1 MDSIL
6 ASRAIPKNAKVP
18 EAFYASKDYQFTLLD
33 GNGNSIIYTLNT
45 SGSINIA
52 YADSTS
58 ESFAY
63 NSHGQLISETERS
76 GDTFNYIYDENGR
89 LTIRGGPDFTEFYS
103 YDGKDKLIEA
113 SRSPIGVGSAQ
124 STTFTYGDDGQIVK
138 INYGPSGRNISY
150 SYDSQGRRSGYI
162 TDDGFEVR
170 YSYNTEGR
178 LSGLRDGSNQQLV
191 DYLYDTDGRLSR
203 ETKGNGTSS
212 TYSYDAKGQLIRID
226 NYNPAG
232 IVSSSLQYS
241 YDAKGQRI
249 GEIGPD
255 GSWNYSYDAI
265 GQLIK
270 ADFISSNG
278 AISNQSQEYIYDSA
292 HNRIS
297 TTVNGAQINY
307 TSNNLNQYISVDS
320 VGYSYDADGNQTR
333 ASDASYIYNS
343 ENRLVRM
350 SRGDDTWEYEYDLL
364 GNRSAVIHNG
374 QVTSFLVDPLSGY
387 GNVVG
392 VYKSDGSL
400 DAHYVHGNGLLAGF
414 GPGGG
419 WYYEADAIGSVRNY
433 TDDSGNSLTGGI
445 TYDPF
450 GGQLGGDAR
459 GLATSVQARYGFVGK
474 LGVEQ
479 DGSGLIYMRAR
490 QYDPTIGRFTS
501 ADPLGVN
508 GGSFNINSYAN
519 NNPVIF
525 VDANGLRC
533 AVDIQEEILAVSIQ
547 LNNSRYNITEA
558 QKQVNILQTSIDIL
572 EKGFPFTYPFWLIQK
587 ALKTAVENSI
597 LDEQLKV
604 QGYESRLDQLG
615 SEKPDPE
622 PCPDPIPDPD
632 TDPIPDP
639 DTDPIPDPDTDP
651 IPDPDTDPIPDP
663 DTDPIPDPDTDPIP
677 DPDTDPIPD
686 PDTDPDTDPIPD
698 PPCLAPG
705 TLIRT
710 PSGNRP
716 VEELQIG
723 DLVLTHDGPLPLKF
737 LGISSRH
744 VNSLKASGR
753 MPIRIQARVF
763 GHNLPSADIYCTPSH
778 AFALGDCLV
787 EAQALINGESIYQ
800 LEQLSEY
807 DQRHQCE
814 QSSSLPEHK
823 EVDSFTYYSLEFEQH
838 VLVWANDLLTESYL
852 PTYRN
857 EELTRVLWNNYE
869 NYLSLYGTSDTMDE
883 LPMPRIPF
891 SRQLPLRIREQ
902 FGLDSIY
909 GPSTSGANREEL
921 CLTL

>member
-1 MDSIL
+1 MLSL
-6 ASRAIPKNAKVP
+6 ASRVLPLNAKVP

-52 YADSTS
+52 YADNTN

-63 NSHGQLISETERS
+63 NTHGQLISKTERS
-76 GDTFNYIYDENGR
+76 GDTFNYIYDDNGR
-89 LTIRGGPDFTEFYS
+89 LSTRGGPDFTEFYS
-103 YDGKDKLIEA
+103 YDSNDRLLEA
-113 SRSPIGVGSAQ
+113 SRSPVGVGSAQ
-124 STTFTYGDDGQIVK
+124 STTFTYGDNGK
-138 INYGPSGRNISY
+138 ISKIDYGPSGRNISY

-170 YSYNTEGR
+170 YSYNIEGR
-178 LSGLRDGSNQQLV
+178 LSGLRNGSNQQLV
-191 DYLYDTDGRLSR
+191 DYLYNTDGRLSR

-232 IVSSSLQYS
+232 IISSSLQYA

-278 AISNQSQEYIYDSA
+278 AISNQSQKYIYDSA
-292 HNRIS
+292 HNRTS
-297 TTVNGAQINY
+297 TKVNGTQINY

-320 VGYSYDADGNQTR
+320 ASYSYDADGNQTR

-350 SRGDDTWEYEYDLL
+350 SRGDNIWEYEYDLL

-400 DAHYVHGNGLLAGF
+400 DAHYAHGNGLLAGF

-459 GLATSVQARYGFVGK
+459 GLATSAQARYGFVGK

-479 DGSGLIYMRAR
+479 DGSGLVYMRAR

-508 GGSFNINSYAN
+508 GGSDNINSYAN
-519 NNPVIF
+519 NNPVVF
-525 VDANGLRC
+525 VDANGLRS
-533 AVDIQEEILAVSIQ
+533 QSEINASIRDALAARTSAQNAYEGFV
-547 LNNSRYNITEA
+547 LAAGVATLFGNIPLA
-558 QKQVNILQTSIDIL
+558 IALGLSAAGMAILVNETDHLIELLRL
-572 EKGFPFTYPFWLIQK
+572 EQPT
-587 ALKTAVENSI
+587 
-597 LDEQLKV
+597 
-604 QGYESRLDQLG
+604 
-615 SEKPDPE
+615 
-622 PCPDPIPDPD
+622 
-632 TDPIPDP
+632 
-639 DTDPIPDPDTDP
+639 
-651 IPDPDTDPIPDP
+651 
-663 DTDPIPDPDTDPIP
+663 
-677 DPDTDPIPD
+677 
-686 PDTDPDTDPIPD
+686 
-698 PPCLAPG
+698 PPCLASG

-723 DLVLTHDGPLPLKF
+723 DLVLTPDGTLPLKF
-737 LGISSRH
+737 LGISTRH

-753 MPIRIQARVF
+753 MPIRIQSGVF

-787 EAQALINGESIYQ
+787 EAQALINGQSIYQ
-800 LEQLSEY
+800 LEELSEF
-807 DQRHQCE
+807 DQRRQIEPQSPLAE
-814 QSSSLPEHK
+814 QK
-823 EVDSFTYYSLEFEQH
+823 EADSFTYYSLEFEQH
-838 VLVWANDLLTESYL
+838 ALVWANDLLTESYL
-852 PTYRN
+852 PTYRDG
-857 EELTRVLWNNYE
+857 ELTRVAWNNYD
-869 NYLSLYGTSDTMDE
+869 NYLSLYGSSETMDE

-891 SRQLPLRIREQ
+891 SRQIPLRIREQ

-909 GPSTSGANREEL
+909 GPSTSGANRPL
-921 CLTL
+921 CQQSCPLGLTHPPGA

>member
-1 MDSIL
+1 MLSL
-6 ASRAIPKNAKVP
+6 ASQVLPLNAKVP

-52 YADSTS
+52 YADNTN

-63 NSHGQLISETERS
+63 NTHGQLISKTERG
-76 GDTFNYIYDENGR
+76 GDTFNYIYDDNGR
-89 LTIRGGPDFTEFYS
+89 LSIRGGPDFTEFYS
-103 YDGKDKLIEA
+103 YDGKDRLLEA
-113 SRSPIGVGSAQ
+113 SRSPVGVGSAQ
-124 STTFTYGDDGQIVK
+124 STTFTYGDNGK
-138 INYGPSGRNISY
+138 IAKIDYGPSGRNISY

-170 YSYNTEGR
+170 YSYNIEGR
-178 LSGLRDGSNQQLV
+178 LSGLRDGSNQQLA
-191 DYLYDTDGRLSR
+191 DYLYNTDGRLSR

-232 IVSSSLQYS
+232 IISSSLQYA

-255 GSWNYSYDAI
+255 SNWNYSYDAI

-297 TTVNGAQINY
+297 STVNGAQTTY

-320 VGYSYDADGNQTR
+320 ASYSYDADGNQTR
-333 ASDASYIYNS
+333 ASNASYIYNS
-343 ENRLVRM
+343 ENRLVRV

-364 GNRSAVIHNG
+364 GNRSAAIHNG
-374 QVTSFLVDPLSGY
+374 QVTSFLVDPLAGY

-400 DAHYVHGNGLLAGF
+400 DAHYAHGNGLLAGF

-450 GGQLGGDAR
+450 GSQLGGDAR
-459 GLATSVQARYGFVGK
+459 GLATSAQARYGFVGK

-519 NNPVIF
+519 NNPVVF

-533 AVDIQEEILAVSIQ
+533 QSEINADISTTNAAILAAQ
-547 LNNSRYNITEA
+547 LEAIAFGAAATAAWITGLIPLALYYTGLAAAAAALVAVGQYNLNE
-558 QKQVNILQTSIDIL
+558 LGR
-572 EKGFPFTYPFWLIQK
+572 EK
-587 ALKTAVENSI
+587 A
-597 LDEQLKV
+597 
-604 QGYESRLDQLG
+604 
-615 SEKPDPE
+615 DPE
-622 PCPDPIPDPD
+622 GE
-632 TDPIPDP
+632 
-639 DTDPIPDPDTDP
+639 
-651 IPDPDTDPIPDP
+651 
-663 DTDPIPDPDTDPIP
+663 
-677 DPDTDPIPD
+677 
-686 PDTDPDTDPIPD
+686 
-698 PPCLAPG
+698 PPCCLAAG

-710 PSGNRP
+710 PTPSGNGP

-723 DLVLTHDGPLPLKF
+723 DLVLTPDGPLPLKF
-737 LGISSRH
+737 LGISTRH
-744 VNSLKASGR
+744 VNNLKASGR
-753 MPIRIQARVF
+753 MPIRIQSGVF

-778 AFALGDCLV
+778 AFTLGDCLV
-787 EAQALINGESIYQ
+787 EAQALLNGQSIYQ
-800 LEQLSEY
+800 LEELSEY
-807 DQRHQCE
+807 DQRHKCE
-814 QSSSLPEHK
+814 QHSPLAEHK
-823 EVDSFTYYSLEFEQH
+823 ETDSFTYYSLEFDQH

-852 PTYRN
+852 PTYRDG
-857 EELTRVLWNNYE
+857 ELTRVAWNNYY
-869 NYLSLYGTSDTMDE
+869 NYINLYGSSETMDE
-883 LPMPRIPF
+883 LPIPRIPF
-891 SRQLPLRIREQ
+891 SRQIPLRIREQ
-902 FGLDSIY
+902 FGLISSN
-909 GPSTSGANREEL
+909 GPSSAGISSSSPSSSGASCEDL

>member
-1 MDSIL
+1 MLSL
-6 ASRAIPKNAKVP
+6 ASQVLPLNAKVP

-52 YADSTS
+52 YADNTN

-63 NSHGQLISETERS
+63 NTHGQLISKTERS
-76 GDTFNYIYDENGR
+76 GDTFNYIYDDNGR
-89 LTIRGGPDFTEFYS
+89 LSIRGGPDFTEFYS
-103 YDGKDKLIEA
+103 YDGKDRLLEA
-113 SRSPIGVGSAQ
+113 SRSPVGVGSAQ
-124 STTFTYGDDGQIVK
+124 STTFTYGENGK
-138 INYGPSGRNISY
+138 IAKIDYGPSGRNISY

-170 YSYNTEGR
+170 YSYNIEGR

-212 TYSYDAKGQLIRID
+212 TYNYDAKGQLIRID

-232 IVSSSLQYS
+232 MVSSSLQYA
-241 YDAKGQRI
+241 YDVKGQRI

-320 VGYSYDADGNQTR
+320 ASYSYDADGNQTR
-333 ASDASYIYNS
+333 ASDTNYIYNS

-350 SRGDDTWEYEYDLL
+350 IRGNDTWEYEYDLL
-364 GNRSAVIHNG
+364 GNRSAAIHNG
-374 QVTSFLVDPLSGY
+374 QVTSFLVDPLAGY

-400 DAHYVHGNGLLAGF
+400 DAHYAHGNGLLAGF

-433 TDDSGNSLTGGI
+433 TDDSGNSLTDGI

-459 GLATSVQARYGFVGK
+459 GLATSAQARYGFVGK

-508 GGSFNINSYAN
+508 GGSDNINIYAN
-519 NNPVIF
+519 NNPIVF

-533 AVDIQEEILAVSIQ
+533 
-547 LNNSRYNITEA
+547 
-558 QKQVNILQTSIDIL
+558 
-572 EKGFPFTYPFWLIQK
+572 
-587 ALKTAVENSI
+587 
-597 LDEQLKV
+597 
-604 QGYESRLDQLG
+604 
-615 SEKPDPE
+615 
-622 PCPDPIPDPD
+622 
-632 TDPIPDP
+632 
-639 DTDPIPDPDTDP
+639 
-651 IPDPDTDPIPDP
+651 
-663 DTDPIPDPDTDPIP
+663 
-677 DPDTDPIPD
+677 
-686 PDTDPDTDPIPD
+686 
-698 PPCLAPG
+698 
-705 TLIRT
+705 
-710 PSGNRP
+710 
-716 VEELQIG
+716 
-723 DLVLTHDGPLPLKF
+723 
-737 LGISSRH
+737 
-744 VNSLKASGR
+744 
-753 MPIRIQARVF
+753 
-763 GHNLPSADIYCTPSH
+763 
-778 AFALGDCLV
+778 
-787 EAQALINGESIYQ
+787 
-800 LEQLSEY
+800 
-807 DQRHQCE
+807 
-814 QSSSLPEHK
+814 QS
-823 EVDSFTYYSLEFEQH
+823 
-838 VLVWANDLLTESYL
+838 
-852 PTYRN
+852 
-857 EELTRVLWNNYE
+857 
-869 NYLSLYGTSDTMDE
+869 
-883 LPMPRIPF
+883 
-891 SRQLPLRIREQ
+891 
-902 FGLDSIY
+902 
-909 GPSTSGANREEL
+909 
-921 CLTL
+921 